1 MRKKILLNK
10 SSCQISLFMVLLLF
24 CGLGAFAQEKIVT
37 GTVTDVSGLPLP
49 GVNVAVKGTNAGTQT
64 DFDGLYSLQA
74 APGNILVFSF
84 IGTKTIELVVGQDDF
99 SNIVLEESSS
109 ALDVVVVV
117 GYGTQKRENVIG
129 SVTSVSAE
137 EITSAP
143 VSSVSNA
150 LALNR

>member
-1 MRKKILLNK
+1 MRKKFLLNK

-49 GVNVAVKGTNAGTQT
+49 GVNVAIKGTNAGSQT

-109 ALDVVVVV
+109 ALDVVV